1 MKVFSKLKG
10 IFFDEVE
17 DEDETPELEEK
28 IQIKE
33 VAHEEKKEEFKPFDL
48 DEVKEEKE
56 EKLENPVNDF
66 SERELFRSEKPFTFT
81 EFNEPEDELP
91 PRRSVLDLDR
101 EEVTPVKKTYEEES
115 YTPRRNIT
123 IDLNDNKPSDTQKVF
138 KPSPII
144 SPIYGI
150 LDKDYKKEEIKE
162 KEKKANETRVS
173 TKVTTYDSVR
183 KKAYGTLE
191 DELEDTLNSMNG
203 LNTKEINE
211 EAEKEEN
218 LLDTDDFND
227 ASKTIA
233 EITEKTQ
240 KIEDLIS
247 KIQETT
253 TEIDRSVTIGDLE
266 DTLEMEEEP
275 KEEVKEEK
283 PVEEDKTMTDSTLE
297 HDLFNL
303 IDSMYDDKE
312 D

>member
-1 MKVFSKLKG
+1 
-10 IFFDEVE
+10 
-17 DEDETPELEEK
+17 
-28 IQIKE
+28 
-33 VAHEEKKEEFKPFDL
+33 
-48 DEVKEEKE
+48 
-56 EKLENPVNDF
+56 
-66 SERELFRSEKPFTFT
+66 
-81 EFNEPEDELP
+81 
-91 PRRSVLDLDR
+91 
-101 EEVTPVKKTYEEES
+101 
-115 YTPRRNIT
+115 
-123 IDLNDNKPSDTQKVF
+123 
-138 KPSPII
+138 
-144 SPIYGI
+144 
-150 LDKDYKKEEIKE
+150 
-162 KEKKANETRVS
+162 
-173 TKVTTYDSVR
+173 
-183 KKAYGTLE
+183 
-191 DELEDTLNSMNG
+191 MNG
-203 LNTKEINE
+203 LTTKEINE